1 MPLITELETKID
13 LLFKKFDSL
22 SDKFAENDKWISS
35 KIAEIQNE
43 MSHIK
48 KDLES
53 LHDEQRVQEKE
64 SHINSESVSEEIH
77 KFKEDL
83 WKEDIDFTKRTEEA
97 KKELEKSCNDYT
109 NRVFVGFFAVIS
121 VITAIIAI
129 IKFAQGG

>member
-1 MPLITELETKID
+1 
-13 LLFKKFDSL
+13 
-22 SDKFAENDKWISS
+22 
-35 KIAEIQNE
+35 
-43 MSHIK
+43 MSNIK

>member
-121 VITAIIAI
+121 VITAIIGI
-129 IKFAQGG
+129 IKFAEGG

>member
-22 SDKFAENDKWISS
+22 SDKFAENDKWMSS

>member
-83 WKEDIDFTKRTEEA
+83 WKEDVDFTKRTEEA